1 MNSQVQ
7 PPQVRRAPVPPGA
20 LQAVRRPLPA
30 RPLQL
35 PVALRKDVGLSASG
49 KQHLLDDLSNRESL
63 FNFQAVLS
71 DFEDACAHVE
81 DKEARREIMLV
92 ADSLR

>member
-1 MNSQVQ
+1 M
-7 PPQVRRAPVPPGA
+7 R
-20 LQAVRRPLPA
+20 
-30 RPLQL
+30 
-35 PVALRKDVGLSASG
+35 
-49 KQHLLDDLSNRESL
+49 DDLSNRKIL